1 MNRWGMAFALTAL
14 CLIGNPDAASAHCQ
28 VPCGIYDDPARVQA
42 LLEDA
47 ATIRKAMKQ
56 ASALAGKTDA
66 QSVNQQIRWTM
77 TKEAHAANVIEVVST
92 YFLTQKTALPAEGDA
107 SAQSA
112 YHAQLAACHRVMHY
126 AMKTRQTVDEA
137 HVDALEKAIRALG
150 HAH

>member
-92 YFLTQKTALPAEGDA
+92 SPSPWASWAAAMISVAEAPSRRRA
-107 SAQSA
+107 SVARSA
-112 YHAQLAACHRVMHY
+112 SVGRGGVPVASGM
-126 AMKTRQTVDEA
+126 
-137 HVDALEKAIRALG
+137 G
-150 HAH
+150 HIEDKPDRFSQQ